1 MVDIYI
7 KDTMQYMDIN
17 TTLITFDG
25 KLDKSKFEF
34 FKKIYHNRNRWFHMN
49 RLRTYYQYIQ
59 GCITIKN
66 TENPPSFHALQKH

>member
-34 FKKIYHNRNRWFHMN
+34 FKK
-49 RLRTYYQYIQ
+49 YI
-59 GCITIKN
+59 T
-66 TENPPSFHALQKH
+66 TETDGST